1 LAILRDDM
9 LIPVGGIC
17 LAAALLVDRFVG
29 SGNLVDF
36 LVGVLIGLS
45 IMLNLVGLYRRGKNS
60 SN

>member
-1 LAILRDDM
+1 MAILRDDM

-36 LVGVLIGLS
+36 LVGLLIGLS
-45 IMLNLVGLYRRGKNS
+45 IILNLVGLYRRGKNS